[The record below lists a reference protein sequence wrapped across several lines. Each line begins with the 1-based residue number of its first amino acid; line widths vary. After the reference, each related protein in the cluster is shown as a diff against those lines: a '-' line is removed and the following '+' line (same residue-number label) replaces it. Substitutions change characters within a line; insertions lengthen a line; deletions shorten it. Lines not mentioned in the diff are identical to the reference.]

1 MNWRFWKKICANNSM
16 EDDKQVS
23 LTPALLNR
31 DSESD
36 KKQYRSVLN
45 LARKLEE
52 KDILNIALTGP
63 YGSGKSSILRSL
75 MKDYRKYKYL
85 SISLATLKSPL
96 DDERDEIDIDTMNN
110 RIEYSILQQL
120 IYKEKQETLYNSRL
134 KRIYHKPT
142 WTQYTLSIAIILY
155 IVALIIVFEPSFLK
169 VDWICQLLSNQVL
182 NRLADIVSII
192 YILGATI
199 QFVRMIIRTLG
210 NTKVNRLNL
219 KDGEV
224 ELKESKEDTSVFNK
238 HMDEIVYFFEA
249 TDYNVVIIE
258 DLDRFDNTDIFLKL
272 REVNQLLNQS
282 NSVGR
287 KVTFIYAVKDDPQ
300 IRN

>member
-96 DDERDEIDIDTMNN
+96 DDKKNKIDIDTMNN

-134 KRIYHKPT
+134 KRIYHKST
-142 WTQYTLSIAIILY
+142 WAQYALSFAGKSRDQK
-155 IVALIIVFEPSFLK
+155 AK
-169 VDWICQLLSNQVL
+169 QN
-182 NRLADIVSII
+182 VSAPGRHFIG
-192 YILGATI
+192 LGRGWTFSGIGI
-199 QFVRMIIRTLG
+199 Q
-210 NTKVNRLNL
+210 
-219 KDGEV
+219 
-224 ELKESKEDTSVFNK
+224 
-238 HMDEIVYFFEA
+238 Y
-249 TDYNVVIIE
+249 
-258 DLDRFDNTDIFLKL
+258 DL
-272 REVNQLLNQS
+272 VS
-282 NSVGR
+282 
-287 KVTFIYAVKDDPQ
+287 
-300 IRN
+300 

>member
-75 MKDYRKYKYL
+75 KKDYPKYKYL

-96 DDERDEIDIDTMNN
+96 DDKKNEIDIDTMNN

-134 KRIYHKPT
+134 KRIYHKSH
-142 WTQYTLSIAIILY
+142 WAQYALSIAIIL
-155 IVALIIVFEPSFLK
+155 
-169 VDWICQLLSNQVL
+169 
-182 NRLADIVSII
+182 
-192 YILGATI
+192 
-199 QFVRMIIRTLG
+199 
-210 NTKVNRLNL
+210 
-219 KDGEV
+219 
-224 ELKESKEDTSVFNK
+224 
-238 HMDEIVYFFEA
+238 
-249 TDYNVVIIE
+249 
-258 DLDRFDNTDIFLKL
+258 
-272 REVNQLLNQS
+272 
-282 NSVGR
+282 
-287 KVTFIYAVKDDPQ
+287 
-300 IRN
+300 

>member
-1 MNWRFWKKICANNSM
+1 MDWRFWKKICTNNLI

-31 DSESD
+31 DSDND

-75 MKDYRKYKYL
+75 RKDFPKYKYL

-96 DDERDEIDIDTMNN
+96 DNKKEEINIDTMNN

-134 KRIYHKPT
+134 KRIYHKSV
-142 WTQYTLSIAIILY
+142 WAQYVLSFTIILY
-155 IVALIIVFEPSFLK
+155 AVALIIVFEPSFLK
-169 VDWICQLLSNQVL
+169 VEWI
-182 NRLADIVSII
+182 
-192 YILGATI
+192 
-199 QFVRMIIRTLG
+199 
-210 NTKVNRLNL
+210 
-219 KDGEV
+219 
-224 ELKESKEDTSVFNK
+224 
-238 HMDEIVYFFEA
+238 
-249 TDYNVVIIE
+249 
-258 DLDRFDNTDIFLKL
+258 
-272 REVNQLLNQS
+272 
-282 NSVGR
+282 
-287 KVTFIYAVKDDPQ
+287 
-300 IRN
+300 

>member
-75 MKDYRKYKYL
+75 KNDYPIYNYL

-134 KRIYHKPT
+134 KRIYHKSA
-142 WTQYTLSIAIILY
+142 WAQYALSFAII
-155 IVALIIVFEPSFLK
+155 
-169 VDWICQLLSNQVL
+169 CCC
-182 NRLADIVSII
+182 
-192 YILGATI
+192 
-199 QFVRMIIRTLG
+199 
-210 NTKVNRLNL
+210 
-219 KDGEV
+219 
-224 ELKESKEDTSVFNK
+224 FNYC
-238 HMDEIVYFFEA
+238 I
-249 TDYNVVIIE
+249 
-258 DLDRFDNTDIFLKL
+258 
-272 REVNQLLNQS
+272 
-282 NSVGR
+282 
-287 KVTFIYAVKDDPQ
+287 
-300 IRN
+300 

>member
-110 RIEYSILQQL
+110 RIEYS
-120 IYKEKQETLYNSRL
+120 L
-134 KRIYHKPT
+134 KSATII
-142 WTQYTLSIAIILY
+142 QYTI
-155 IVALIIVFEPSFLK
+155 K
-169 VDWICQLLSNQVL
+169 
-182 NRLADIVSII
+182 
-192 YILGATI
+192 G
-199 QFVRMIIRTLG
+199 
-210 NTKVNRLNL
+210 
-219 KDGEV
+219 
-224 ELKESKEDTSVFNK
+224 
-238 HMDEIVYFFEA
+238 
-249 TDYNVVIIE
+249 
-258 DLDRFDNTDIFLKL
+258 RFMS
-272 REVNQLLNQS
+272 R
-282 NSVGR
+282 
-287 KVTFIYAVKDDPQ
+287 
-300 IRN
+300 